1 MTNTENTAQ
10 AEALEKA
17 ILGIQRQFGAGSIQ
31 RLDGSV
37 ADMVGDPISTGSL
50 GLDLALGIGGIPRGR
65 MVEIYGP
72 EASGK
77 TTLALQAI
85 ASAQA
90 LGGTAAMI
98 DAEHA
103 MDPSYAANLGVDL
116 PKLLVSQ
123 PDSGEQALEIAE
135 QLVRSSAV
143 DLVVIDS
150 VAALVPEAEIS
161 GQMGD
166 LQVGL
171 QARMMSK
178 AMRKLTSVISK
189 TRCTVIFINQLR
201 QKIGVM
207 FGPKEVT
214 TGGNALKYYTSVRLD
229 VRRIATLKHKDQ
241 PIGARTRV
249 RVVKNKVAAPFRTA
263 EFDIVFGKGTCTNGE
278 LIDLGIAHGLVQ
290 KSGSWLSMGETRLG
304 QGRENARS
312 KLETDAELKAE
323 LTALVRAAAGL
334 SLSAEGEVH

>member
-1 MTNTENTAQ
+1 
-10 AEALEKA
+10 
-17 ILGIQRQFGAGSIQ
+17 
-31 RLDGSV
+31 
-37 ADMVGDPISTGSL
+37 
-50 GLDLALGIGGIPRGR
+50 

-90 LGGTAAMI
+90 AGGIAAMI

-103 MDPSYAANLGVDL
+103 MDPSYASNLGVVL
-116 PKLLVSQ
+116 PKLLISQ

-135 QLVRSSAV
+135 QLVRSAAV

-189 TRCTVIFINQLR
+189 TNCTVIFINQLR

-241 PIGARTRV
+241 SIGSRTRV
-249 RVVKNKVAAPFRTA
+249 RVVKNKVAAPFRST
-263 EFDIVFGKGTCTNGE
+263 EFDIVFGKGVCGFGE
-278 LIDLGIAHGLVQ
+278 LLDLGLEWGVVQ
-290 KSGSWLSMGETRLG
+290 KAGSWLSRGEERLG
-304 QGRENARS
+304 QGRENARA
-312 KLETDAELKAE
+312 KLESDSDLTDRR
-323 LTALVRAAAGL
+323 TALVRAAAGL
-334 SLSAEGEVH
+334 SGPSVEEEVH